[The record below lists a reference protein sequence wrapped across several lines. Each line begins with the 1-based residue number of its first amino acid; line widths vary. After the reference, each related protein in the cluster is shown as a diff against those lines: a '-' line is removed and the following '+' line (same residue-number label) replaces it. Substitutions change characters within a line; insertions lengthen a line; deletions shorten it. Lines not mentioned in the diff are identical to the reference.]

1 MNTGSRNIR
10 NDEVSAN
17 LVKFTRKRKT
27 FVYSIIMTM
36 FPRPFDLYLQ
46 YKQPFRCTPS
56 VKFEMKPSLGVGSEC
71 LIVIWQARTDIFPV
85 AAFLLQISAS
95 PICKWK
101 YRVYVICH
109 TFYYFSNVNLTCK
122 EQNYSNVNA
131 KLHVIFPT
139 GRSWAIQST

>member
-46 YKQPFRCTPS
+46 YK
-56 VKFEMKPSLGVGSEC
+56 
-71 LIVIWQARTDIFPV
+71 
-85 AAFLLQISAS
+85 
-95 PICKWK
+95 
-101 YRVYVICH
+101 
-109 TFYYFSNVNLTCK
+109 
-122 EQNYSNVNA
+122 
-131 KLHVIFPT
+131 
-139 GRSWAIQST
+139 